1 MEFQYL
7 LEQLQNNG
15 LSFTLL
21 GVMSFIFYRENKDL
35 KLEIKELKI
44 KYDESLKELIREY
57 HILSR
62 ETKDIISEFINHKV
76 NNR

>member
-1 MEFQYL
+1 VEFQYL